1 MATLWNAVGVSLGS
15 MVLYLLMLTRGTAAR
30 ATANFYLVPG
40 TAAMLAWLLL
50 GETLTALTVLGLA
63 VSSVGCWLVGRR

>member
-1 MATLWNAVGVSLGS
+1 
-15 MVLYLLMLTRGTAAR
+15 MVIVDAPSRLPCPRASDHAAR

-40 TAAMLAWLLL
+40 TAGVLAWLLL